1 MSKVVT
7 VTPSGG
13 STTRQESVAH
23 IKRHKLANCN
33 VTLVHGRSNP
43 PINTRN
49 RLTTHQ
55 RNHSLDFRSMGIL
68 LPPVPQAS
76 ATTLTHHHRNRS
88 LDSALQRIPEVDVT
102 PSPECE
108 TTPAPVAKATAV
120 PACKARSRER
130 EDLASLGSDDS
141 GILCGSDSG
150 SSDAT
155 NAATRESSVDHLH
168 SRESLDSSLSQPGDM
183 DSVDVVDGEESGG
196 PVVTV
201 SLSVPVSPVELVHLC
216 EPSSKT
222 IVIGD
227 RSEPHKHEINATS
240 GDTSSQELRSTNN
253 NNSSSSSSNNNNNN
267 NVCMVKELESH
278 EYGHDE
284 QRCTDMGGVTR
295 DFKNSLE
302 VSPVNDKQSE
312 LAGAAMTLCCG
323 TAVQSETNEAAVKK
337 QTGVVCR
344 RQETVQPKPSEGC
357 LLRLFESQIFD
368 MSMAIS
374 YLFNSKEPG
383 VQSYLGN
390 KMFSF
395 PDNDVD
401 FYLPQLVVMYIQLH
415 DVTEVLYPYLVHR
428 CRQSADFSLKCAW
441 LLDAYSSDAHLPS
454 KKKSHGTKLKNLILS
469 DELRPKGNE
478 NKKRVTGLQT
488 PAPPPLIPM
497 QSVTSPNKKTHQRSQ
512 SDATGLFQTLRRSHS
527 GTISKVSLG
536 DLSSGRAFDNGCTC
550 FYSCQGVVNDLRGQK
565 TDCFCNA
572 PRLAPE
578 LEFIQALISIGKLLG
593 TIPTKESK
601 TVQLIAE
608 LNTLNLNLPAR
619 VWLPLHS
626 SIPHH
631 IVRVPPQYAAVLN
644 SKDKAPYIIYVEVL
658 EVEDIYT
665 SPVPTKI
672 VGCSLRHTK
681 SEENLTG
688 GEQSNVI
695 GSSNISTSETQ
706 QQNMPPIR
714 QTPVKNISPYSVR
727 STEVAFSFPD
737 DDPNDCWSQ
746 EDDEITQQYLQLRK
760 PKDRDTISQ
769 LSQESSDSKEPIFV
783 PGDIKRR
790 LSEMAAAPSA
800 TFNHDPED
808 PSAAVLKE
816 PWELKQRRI
825 RSSSPYGHLASW
837 KLLAVIV
844 KCGDDLRQE
853 LLASQLLSM
862 LQKIWQ
868 DEQVPLWVRPYKI
881 LCLSNDSGLIE
892 PILNTVSLHQVKKQ
906 CQLTLNQY
914 FEREFGPSMSE
925 SFTVAQRNFI
935 QSCAAYC
942 LVCYLIQV
950 KDRHN
955 GNILL
960 HSDGHLIHID
970 FGFIL
975 STSPRNLG
983 FETSPFKLTPE
994 FVEVMGGSQ
1003 SKQFQE
1009 FKTLILQGLI
1019 AARKHMEK
1027 IVNLVEI
1034 MLSGSQLPCFR
1045 SGGAATVQ
1053 GLKNRFHLTLTE
1065 DQLRRHVEDLVE
1077 ASIHSWSTKLYDRYQ
1092 YFANG
1097 TL

>member
-1 MSKVVT
+1 MSEVVA
-7 VTPSGG
+7 VTPSAGP
-13 STTRQESVAH
+13 TRQESVAH
-23 IKRHKLANCN
+23 VKRHKLTNCN
-33 VTLVHGRSNP
+33 VPLVHGRTNP
-43 PINTRN
+43 PINNRN

-108 TTPAPVAKATAV
+108 TTPAPAAKAAV
-120 PACKARSRER
+120 PACKVRSRER

-183 DSVDVVDGEESGG
+183 DGVDVVDGEDNGC
-196 PVVTV
+196 PVSAV
-201 SLSVPVSPVELVHLC
+201 SVSSVSVSVPVSPVELVHLSEPTSKNGEHGDRG
-216 EPSSKT
+216 EPSEH
-222 IVIGD
+222 GNAN
-227 RSEPHKHEINATS
+227 SES
-240 GDTSSQELRSTNN
+240 GSQELRSG
-253 NNSSSSSSNNNNNN
+253 SA
-267 NVCMVKELESH
+267 VKELEAH
-278 EYGHDE
+278 EY
-284 QRCTDMGGVTR
+284 QREELCTEMAVTVDAR
-295 DFKNSLE
+295 DFQNPLE
-302 VSPVNDKQSE
+302 VLPVNDKQCE

-323 TAVQSETNEAAVKK
+323 TTVQSEANEAAVKK
-337 QTGVVCR
+337 QSGVVCR

-395 PDNDVD
+395 PDPDVD

-478 NKKRVTGLQT
+478 NKKQRVAGLQT
-488 PAPPPLIPM
+488 PTPPSLTTM
-497 QSVTSPNKKTHQRSQ
+497 QSITSPNKKTHQRSQ

-527 GTISKVSLG
+527 GTINKVSLG

-626 SIPHH
+626 SVPHH

-672 VGCSLRHTK
+672 VGHSLRHTK

-688 GEQSNVI
+688 GEQSTVI
-695 GSSNISTSETQ
+695 ASSNISTSES

-714 QTPVKNISPYSVR
+714 QTPVKNTSPYSVR
-727 STEVAFSFPD
+727 STDVAFTFPD

-825 RSSSPYGHLASW
+825 RASSPYGHLASW
-837 KLLAVIV
+837 RLLAVIV

-868 DEQVPLWVRPYKI
+868 EEQVPLWVRPYKI

-906 CQLTLNQY
+906 CQLTLVQY
-914 FEREFGPSMSE
+914 FEREFGPPTSE
-925 SFTVAQRNFI
+925 TFITAQRNFI

>member
-1 MSKVVT
+1 MSEVVAVT
-7 VTPSGG
+7 VPTGG
-13 STTRQESVAH
+13 STRQESVAH

-33 VTLVHGRSNP
+33 VPLVHGRPNP
-43 PINTRN
+43 SISARN

-68 LPPVPQAS
+68 LPPVPQAA
-76 ATTLTHHHRNRS
+76 ATTLTLHHRNRS

-108 TTPAPVAKATAV
+108 TNPTPVIKTTV
-120 PACKARSRER
+120 PTCKGRSRER

-150 SSDAT
+150 SSDAANT
-155 NAATRESSVDHLH
+155 ATRESSVDHLH
-168 SRESLDSSLSQPGDM
+168 SRESLDSTLSQTGDM
-183 DSVDVVDGEESGG
+183 DGIDVVDGEDNSG
-196 PVVTV
+196 V
-201 SLSVPVSPVELVHLC
+201 SVSVSPVELVLRS
-216 EPSSKT
+216 ESLPEKN
-222 IVIGD
+222 GD
-227 RSEPHKHEINATS
+227 RELCKLKNLDKTNHETEEHSGIVLCPKELQNHEYPREEPCNSISEKAMEY
-240 GDTSSQELRSTNN
+240 Q
-253 NNSSSSSSNNNNNN
+253 NSSSE
-267 NVCMVKELESH
+267 VAMVQ
-278 EYGHDE
+278 G
-284 QRCTDMGGVTR
+284 
-295 DFKNSLE
+295 
-302 VSPVNDKQSE
+302 E

-323 TAVQSETNEAAVKK
+323 TSAQPDKETVKK
-337 QTGVVCR
+337 QPEVQ

-383 VQSYLGN
+383 VQSYLDKSCIMDSCIETANSHIFSIFLGN

-395 PDNDVD
+395 PDNEVD
-401 FYLPQLVVMYIQLH
+401 FYLPQLVLMYIQLH

-469 DELRPKGNE
+469 DELRPKGNLTR
-478 NKKRVTGLQT
+478 KQRSSALQV
-488 PAPPPLIPM
+488 PASPPLPLTQNVM
-497 QSVTSPNKKTHQRSQ
+497 SPNKKTHQRSQ

-527 GTISKVSLG
+527 GTINKVSLG

-601 TVQLIAE
+601 TVQLVAE

-626 SIPHH
+626 TVPHH

-658 EVEDIYT
+658 EVEDLYT

-672 VGCSLRHTK
+672 MGSSLRHTK

-688 GEQSNVI
+688 GEQSNVTS
-695 GSSNISTSETQ
+695 SSNMVSAEI
-706 QQNMPPIR
+706 QQNVTTALR
-714 QTPVKNISPYSVR
+714 QTPVKNISPYSVKN
-727 STEVAFSFPD
+727 TEIAFNFPD

-760 PKDRDTISQ
+760 PRDRDTISQ
-769 LSQESSDSKEPIFV
+769 LSQESSDSREPVFV

-790 LSEMAAAPSA
+790 LSEMTTTPSA

-816 PWELKQRRI
+816 PWELKQKRI
-825 RSSSPYGHLASW
+825 RASSPYGHLASW
-837 KLLAVIV
+837 RLLAVIV

-862 LQKIWQ
+862 LQKIWL
-868 DEQVPLWVRPYKI
+868 DEKIPLWVRPYKI

-892 PILNTVSLHQVKKQ
+892 PILNTVSLHQIKKH
-906 CQLTLNQY
+906 CQLTLLQY
-914 FEREFGPSMSE
+914 FEREFGPSNSE
-925 SFTVAQRNFI
+925 AFIVAQKNFV

-942 LVCYLIQV
+942 LISYLIQV

-1003 SKQFQE
+1003 SKIFQQ

-1077 ASIHSWSTKLYDRYQ
+1077 GSIHSWSTKLYDRYQ

>member
-1 MSKVVT
+1 MSEVVA

-13 STTRQESVAH
+13 STRQESVVH
-23 IKRHKLANCN
+23 IKRHKLTNCN
-33 VTLVHGRSNP
+33 VPLVHGRSNP
-43 PINTRN
+43 PINSRN

-108 TTPAPVAKATAV
+108 TTPAPVTKVVVV

-155 NAATRESSVDHLH
+155 NVATRESSVDHLH

-183 DSVDVVDGEESGG
+183 DSVDTVDGEETS
-196 PVVTV
+196 VLDSVTV
-201 SLSVPVSPVELVHLC
+201 SVQVSPVELVHLS
-216 EPSSKT
+216 EPSSKKG
-222 IVIGD
+222 GD
-227 RSEPHKHEINATS
+227 SSEPHKHENS
-240 GDTSSQELRSTNN
+240 GNHDSQETCS
-253 NNSSSSSSNNNNNN
+253 N
-267 NVCMVKELESH
+267 NVCTVNEFESH
-278 EYGHDE
+278 EYTQDE
-284 QRCTDMGGVTR
+284 QRCTDVGVTVGTR
-295 DFKNSLE
+295 DFQNSME
-302 VSPVNDKQSE
+302 VLPVNDKQSE

-488 PAPPPLIPM
+488 PAPLSLTPM
-497 QSVTSPNKKTHQRSQ
+497 QNITSPNKKTHQRSQ
-512 SDATGLFQTLRRSHS
+512 SDASGLFQTLRRSHS
-527 GTISKVSLG
+527 GTINKVSLG

-688 GEQSNVI
+688 GEQSNVM
-695 GSSNISTSETQ
+695 GSSNISASETQ
-706 QQNMPPIR
+706 QNMLPIR
-714 QTPVKNISPYSVR
+714 QTPIKNISPYSVR
-727 STEVAFSFPD
+727 NTEVAFNFPD
-737 DDPNDCWSQ
+737 DDPSDCWSQ

-837 KLLAVIV
+837 RLLAVIV

-868 DEQVPLWVRPYKI
+868 DEHVPLWVRPYKI

-906 CQLTLNQY
+906 CQLTLYQY
-914 FEREFGPSMSE
+914 FEREFGPSISE
-925 SFTVAQRNFI
+925 AFIIAQRNFI

>member
-13 STTRQESVAH
+13 STLQESVAH
-23 IKRHKLANCN
+23 VKRHKLANCN
-33 VTLVHGRSNP
+33 VPLVHGRTNP
-43 PINTRN
+43 PINNRN

-108 TTPAPVAKATAV
+108 TTPAPVAKAAV
-120 PACKARSRER
+120 PACKVRNRER

-183 DSVDVVDGEESGG
+183 DSVDAVDGEENSARIS
-196 PVVTV
+196 V
-201 SLSVPVSPVELVHLC
+201 SVSVPVSPVELVHLS
-216 EPSSKT
+216 EPPSIKGEN
-222 IVIGD
+222 GD
-227 RSEPHKHEINATS
+227 RNESGKHENANCDSSEP
-240 GDTSSQELRSTNN
+240 QELRS
-253 NNSSSSSSNNNNNN
+253 SSAI
-267 NVCMVKELESH
+267 KELEAH
-278 EYGHDE
+278 EYVRDE
-284 QRCTDMGGVTR
+284 LRVEMDVTADAR
-295 DFKNSLE
+295 DFQNPLQ

-323 TAVQSETNEAAVKK
+323 TTVQTEVSETTVKK

-395 PDNDVD
+395 PDNEVD

-469 DELRPKGNE
+469 DELRPKGIE
-478 NKKRVTGLQT
+478 NKKQRITGLQI
-488 PAPPPLIPM
+488 PAPTSLTTV

-527 GTISKVSLG
+527 GTINKVSLG

-578 LEFIQALISIGKLLG
+578 HEFIQALISIGKLLG

-619 VWLPLHS
+619 VWFPLHS
-626 SIPHH
+626 SVPHH

-688 GEQSNVI
+688 GEQSTVI
-695 GSSNISTSETQ
+695 DSSNISMSET

-727 STEVAFSFPD
+727 STDVAFNFPD

-790 LSEMAAAPSA
+790 LSEMAATPSA

-825 RSSSPYGHLASW
+825 RASSPYGHLASW
-837 KLLAVIV
+837 RLLAVIV

-906 CQLTLNQY
+906 CQLTLVQY
-914 FEREFGPSMSE
+914 FEREFGPFTSE
-925 SFTVAQRNFI
+925 TFSIAQKNFI